1 LKRLVEYLESFVVVG
16 LVLAGVGGISYSVF
30 RDGGWMER
38 FFGNLWTVGTGNLIV
53 AATVLIAAVSLFKLW
68 HGSTPIHTKTSI
80 IPNLVL
86 YALMAAGV
94 YFVGRYA
101 ITGTV

>member
-16 LVLAGVGGISYSVF
+16 LVLAGVGGISYTLF
-30 RDGGWMER
+30 RDGGWIEK
-38 FFGNLWTVGTGNLIV
+38 FFGNLWTVGTGNLLV
-53 AATVLIAAVSLFKLW
+53 GATVLIAAVFIFRTW
-68 HGSTPIHTKTSI
+68 RGSTPIHTKTSI

-86 YALMAAGV
+86 YALMATGV

-101 ITGTV
+101 ITGTL